1 MTLQIEVD
9 LTAGVPPY
17 EQIRSQ
23 IVAHVSAERL
33 RVGDRLPTIRALA
46 ADLGVAAGT
55 VARAYRELEQ
65 VGVVTTR
72 RRSGT
77 VVAAGAVAAD
87 ILARQAASAFVATV
101 RAARLTD
108 DAIVDLV
115 RGALLEPTPAGDR
128 QEGSEV
134 AHPDAR

>member
-46 ADLGVAAGT
+46 ADLARRACAGSWMRPS
-55 VARAYRELEQ
+55 AL
-65 VGVVTTR
+65 R
-72 RRSGT
+72 R
-77 VVAAGAVAAD
+77 
-87 ILARQAASAFVATV
+87 AAS
-101 RAARLTD
+101 RLC
-108 DAIVDLV
+108 
-115 RGALLEPTPAGDR
+115 TPMESRLMPASR
-128 QEGSEV
+128 
-134 AHPDAR
+134 